1 MVDTQSRAV
10 VATKPA
16 GTSPESVVISPDGKN
31 VYITAAGCAVQP
43 CASFVEVI
51 DTTTNAITATIPLGN
66 STSVQLSGIAI
77 RPDGSRVYVACG
89 SSNQVWAIDSSTNS
103 IVATIHTTNSDSAD
117 LSISP
122 DGSHIYTVG
131 WTLGPFVA
139 SILADVIDTR
149 TNAQTATVLLGN
161 QDEPVRMAIT
171 PDGGRAYVTG
181 DAGHVW
187 VVDTTL
193 NARMSTIT
201 VSSGNALNGVAFT
214 PGGTRAYVTSGK
226 INTIFVMDTAAGD
239 VIGSVASNDPA
250 GLAISDAN

>member
-1 MVDTQSRAV
+1 MAVVSMWRAV
-10 VATKPA
+10 PVTKSGQSIPRR
-16 GTSPESVVISPDGKN
+16 I
-31 VYITAAGCAVQP
+31 
-43 CASFVEVI
+43 ASWPPS
-51 DTTTNAITATIPLGN
+51 TLPIPTPQTCPL
-66 STSVQLSGIAI
+66 A
-77 RPDGSRVYVACG
+77 
-89 SSNQVWAIDSSTNS
+89 
-103 IVATIHTTNSDSAD
+103 
-117 LSISP
+117 P

-139 SILADVIDTR
+139 SLLADVIDTR

-161 QDEPVRMAIT
+161 QDEPVRMAVT
-171 PDGGRAYVTG
+171 PDGGRAHVTG
-181 DAGHVW
+181 DAGHVG

-201 VSSGNALNGVAFT
+201 VSSGNALNGVAIT

-250 GLAISDAN
+250 GLAISGAN